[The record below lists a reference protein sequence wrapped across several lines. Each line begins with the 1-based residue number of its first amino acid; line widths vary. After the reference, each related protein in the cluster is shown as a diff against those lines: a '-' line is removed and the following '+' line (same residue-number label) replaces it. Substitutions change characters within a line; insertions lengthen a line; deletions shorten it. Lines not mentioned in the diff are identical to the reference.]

1 MHTLSISEAVK
12 IIPVSE
18 STLRRDLKIG
28 KVSSTTDKDGKR
40 VVDVAELQ
48 RVYGTLQSNDTPKT
62 VNETDKIVALLEER
76 ITELKTQW
84 EKSEARE
91 TTLLELLPA
100 KEKNLAIATSERK
113 RGIFSFLKR

>member
-1 MHTLSISEAVK
+1 MNREGT
-12 IIPVSE
+12 
-18 STLRRDLKIG
+18 G
-28 KVSSTTDKDGKR
+28 KGIEKEQAKALLGPKATSA
-40 VVDVAELQ
+40 VAELQ

-84 EKSEARE
+84 ENSEARE